1 MRAALPSKSRAHW
14 LRELLVCRVDAVS
27 DTVFSRRRDMTR
39 QTRGTEVVGSLPG
52 REGDEM
58 AHLGR
63 CPVGYIPES
72 SVPDGRSS

>member
-1 MRAALPSKSRAHW
+1 
-14 LRELLVCRVDAVS
+14 
-27 DTVFSRRRDMTR
+27 MTG

-63 CPVGYIPES
+63 CPVGSIPES
-72 SVPDGRSS
+72 SVPDGR